1 VKKAQS
7 STQGSCSHS
16 QAILWKRPWTSVVVT
31 ATMSGKHP
39 KVIVLQADNGRP
51 LFMSELAVLRTR
63 GILVGPS

>member
-1 VKKAQS
+1 
-7 STQGSCSHS
+7 
-16 QAILWKRPWTSVVVT
+16 
-31 ATMSGKHP
+31 MSGKHP